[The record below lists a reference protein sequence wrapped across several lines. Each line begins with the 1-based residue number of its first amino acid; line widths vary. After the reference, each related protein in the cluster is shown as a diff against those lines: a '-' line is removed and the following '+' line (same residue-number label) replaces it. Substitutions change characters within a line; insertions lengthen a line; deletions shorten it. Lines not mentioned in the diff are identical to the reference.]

1 MANLG
6 IFYPGQPLTP
16 VPASSGESNLRS
28 RTNNGNG
35 NEGGLSFAGALD
47 AARKQARQVSFSR
60 HAVERLESR
69 QLDLSEQDLARLDD
83 TVEKMAQKGAK
94 ESLIYMNDIAL
105 VVSVANRKVITAM
118 DGMSAREN
126 IFTNIDS
133 AAII

>member
-6 IFYPGQPLTP
+6 IFYTGQPLIP
-16 VPASSGESNLRS
+16 VPASAGESNLRS
-28 RTNNGNG
+28 RI
-35 NEGGLSFAGALD
+35 GGKAGESGQSFAIALD
-47 AARKQARQVSFSR
+47 EARKQAKQVSFSR

-69 QLDLSEQDLARLDD
+69 QLDLSEQDLAKLDD
-83 TVEKMAQKGAK
+83 TVEKMAHKGAR
-94 ESLIYMNDIAL
+94 ESLIYLNDIAL

-118 DGMSAREN
+118 DGSSAREN